1 MLAVWLAGWMAH
13 LEDEDGRGRGTR
25 GEEGDSKVIEEAR
38 REK

>member
-13 LEDEDGRGRGTR
+13 LEDEDGRGTR

>member
-1 MLAVWLAGWMAH
+1 MLAVGLAGWMAH
-13 LEDEDGRGRGTR
+13 LEDEDGRGTR